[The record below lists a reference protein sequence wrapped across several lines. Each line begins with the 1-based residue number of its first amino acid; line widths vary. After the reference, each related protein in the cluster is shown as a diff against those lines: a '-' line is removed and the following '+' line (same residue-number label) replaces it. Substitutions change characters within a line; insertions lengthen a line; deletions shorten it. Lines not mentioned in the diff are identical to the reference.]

1 MPSLKIGLLIACFST
16 AFLSQFAQA
25 KIIVTPM
32 PTARQV
38 PSDASLQQL
47 MQVLKFDNA
56 LNEQLEQA
64 KMAGQQAIQQTLKST
79 LQTVDLTP
87 SQLQQIEQ
95 ATNELLQKVINE
107 QNRPELRQNMIKL
120 YQATLKDNYSQA
132 EVDAMITFYGSPIG
146 QSIINKQTIV
156 NQSYARKVMPIMIET
171 TQLSMKKFLPNYQQ
185 RVLNITQSPQQKV
198 KK

>member
-1 MPSLKIGLLIACFST
+1 
-16 AFLSQFAQA
+16 
-25 KIIVTPM
+25 
-32 PTARQV
+32 
-38 PSDASLQQL
+38 

-156 NQSYARKVMPIMIET
+156 NQSYAQKVMPIMIET